1 VNKWNSTGDYA
12 DNELLQGITLY
23 MDIWVTTTHAIPNNG
38 VIELTFVGVNVKDP
52 Y

>member
-1 VNKWNSTGDYA
+1 
-12 DNELLQGITLY
+12 

-52 Y
+52 YWKFDETQANGTATVD